1 MTKTKEKDKIEVV
14 RINPVDDETEEVFL
28 YREEP
33 YVNEVH
39 YAPKGL
45 YKLGTFT
52 EPTIEKKVQVEEE
65 E

>member
-1 MTKTKEKDKIEVV
+1 MTKTKETDKIEVV

-33 YVNEVH
+33 YVNEVK

-52 EPTIEKKVQVEEE
+52 EPTIQKKAEEVEG
-65 E
+65 